1 MSSHKQNI
9 LVGLS
14 GDLGNQMF
22 QYAAGR
28 SVAVRLGL
36 PVMGDVDCFVR

>member
-28 SVAVRLGL
+28 SVAVRFVVPLIF
-36 PVMGDVDCFVR
+36 DVCWLVG